1 MNKTAL
7 SFFKPVFILF
17 AAVTILILVFSNQ
30 LDRININHNVLLFAN
45 LLLLVLTFITGLMH
59 IKASRNNNAYAFVR
73 SITLSTFLKLIVIA
87 ASVIIYL
94 NINSENKSIYAL
106 AVAMFLYL
114 MYTIIEVRG
123 AMTLNRSKQ

>member
-1 MNKTAL
+1 MNKAAL

-17 AAVTILILVFSNQ
+17 AVVTILVLIFSGQ
-30 LDRININHNVLLFAN
+30 LDRLNINHNVLLFAN

-59 IKASRNNNAYAFVR
+59 IKASRNNNSYAFVR

-94 NINSENKSIYAL
+94 NINKENRSIYAL
-106 AVAMFLYL
+106 AFAMFLYL
-114 MYTIIEVRG
+114 IYTVIEVRG
-123 AMTLNRSKQ
+123 AMILNRRKQ